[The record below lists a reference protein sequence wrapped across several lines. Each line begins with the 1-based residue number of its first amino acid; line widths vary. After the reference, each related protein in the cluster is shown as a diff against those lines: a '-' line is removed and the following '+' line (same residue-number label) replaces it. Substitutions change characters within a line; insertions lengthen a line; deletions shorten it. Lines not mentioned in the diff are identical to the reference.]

1 MLTVDVD
8 PTGAVDER
16 AEGDNQLSVPC
27 PGSPS

>member
-16 AEGDNQLSVPC
+16 TEEDNQLSVPC
-27 PGSPS
+27 PGAPA